1 MQSMK
6 KRRGITS
13 LEMRVFPYILIAPN
27 FLLFQLFGT
36 LPALFGVY

>member
-36 LPALFGVY
+36 LPALFGV